1 MIDLRVHDWSADRI
15 FDSTITSHGFAPYM
29 RDYDVIAEV
38 PALRPDGS
46 ASYIEGRYRY
56 RFTHCVEASL
66 VTGVSPETWRQS
78 WSVNRN
84 RKCASIRK
92 RIVRQ

>member
-56 RFTHCVEASL
+56 RITHCVEASL
-66 VTGVSPETWRQS
+66 VTGVSPETWHS
-78 WSVNRN
+78 HGVSTGIE
-84 RKCASIRK
+84 KCASIRK